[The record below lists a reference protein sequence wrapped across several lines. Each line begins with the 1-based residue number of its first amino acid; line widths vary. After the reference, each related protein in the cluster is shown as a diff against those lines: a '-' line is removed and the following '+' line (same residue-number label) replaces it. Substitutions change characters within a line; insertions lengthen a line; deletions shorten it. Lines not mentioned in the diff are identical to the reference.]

1 MSAKFVQ
8 AGDIVDYTPESATAA
23 GALVN
28 LGFAVGVT
36 KTPIA
41 ANAKG
46 AVALTG
52 IYDIGVS
59 ALGENKAVGAA
70 LYIESDGDLAWTDGS
85 GSNTLVGYVVEA
97 ASSGATTVRVRL
109 AG

>member
-8 AGDIVDYTPESATAA
+8 AGDILDYTPVSAVAA
-23 GALVN
+23 GDFVN
-28 LGFAVGVT
+28 LGFAVGVA

-41 ANAKG
+41 AGAKG

-52 IYDIGVS
+52 VYDVEVS

-97 ASSGATTVRVRL
+97 ASSGATSVRIRL
-109 AG
+109 A